1 MAFVSNSVLINGR
14 PQGKFKGYKG
24 LRQGDPLSPFL
35 FTLVVD
41 GLSRLMDRVT
51 EIGFVKP
58 WRVGRGNVK
67 VFHLQFADDTI
78 FFMDLEEVS
87 FKDLL
92 IVLGL
97 LCSASGLKINMGK
110 STIFGS
116 GIDVDIVSSMAESV
130 GCEVGTWLTNYLGLP
145 LGGYPRS
152 LDFWD
157 PVIGKVGKR
166 LDGGKMTFLS
176 KGARLTLIESVLSA
190 IPTYYL
196 SLFRIPSGVSMEFE
210 KIMRNFL

>member
-1 MAFVSNSVLINGR
+1 MKQLKITEVAIRGVDGENRLRKAYDNVCWDFLDLILQKNFGCKWKSCIRGCLAFVSNSVLINGR

-78 FFMDLEEVS
+78 FFMDSEEVS

-145 LGGYPRS
+145 LGG
-152 LDFWD
+152 
-157 PVIGKVGKR
+157 V
-166 LDGGKMTFLS
+166 
-176 KGARLTLIESVLSA
+176 
-190 IPTYYL
+190 
-196 SLFRIPSGVSMEFE
+196 PSFSGLLGSCH
-210 KIMRNFL
+210 R